1 MITGGLPEGGVRVS
15 GWGLWAGKEG
25 VVWKLSAGFDG
36 SISIVWWSHT
46 IQLLIIKSID
56 NYLATIINIP
66 QRPNRLTLHA
76 QSLPVRGII
85 HAVIV
90 IPIAIVP
97 PVRRERMR
105 TSAPPLHRKGE
116 YEHNDLCSTVH
127 RRREDIIILD
137 KPLRMV
143 RPNVPLG
150 READEE
156 IGENGGVDADTKPA
170 DIVGY
175 DGGVPVPETGS
186 GEQAV
191 EQVEGKGDHEADE
204 EGESDPLVTGAVAE
218 HVAGKSAPG
227 NGLRVVLL
235 DVLAG
240 PDIGALD
247 GEEDIAL
254 VVDNGDHHDVVED
267 GTNHSSDHLSGES
280 GPRR

>member
-1 MITGGLPEGGVRVS
+1 MWLGGDRGQEKKGGGLETERLVSRVEI
-15 GWGLWAGKEG
+15 K
-25 VVWKLSAGFDG
+25 
-36 SISIVWWSHT
+36 SISNVWWIHT
-46 IQLLIIKSID
+46 IKLPIIKSID
-56 NYLATIINIP
+56 SYLATITNIR
-66 QRPNRLTLHA
+66 QRPNRLALHV
-76 QSLPVRGII
+76 QSLLVRGII

-90 IPIAIVP
+90 IPIAVVP

-127 RRREDIIILD
+127 RRREDIVILD

-143 RPNVPLG
+143 RSDVPLG
-150 READEE
+150 READKE
-156 IGENGGVDADTKPA
+156 IGEDGGVDADTKPT
-170 DIVGY
+170 DIVSH
-175 DGGVPVPETGS
+175 DGGVPVPEPRS

-204 EGESDPLVTGAVAE
+204 EGEGDPLVTGAVAE

-227 NGLRVVLL
+227 YGLRVVLL

-240 PDIGALD
+240 PDVGALD

-254 VVDNGDHHDVVED
+254 VVDNGDHHDIVED

-280 GPRR
+280 GSRR